1 MNLAHALPEPA
12 RGVDALGPAEV
23 PRYEPPARR
32 SVAAERVAQAIAL
45 AAQPFVTRLVD
56 DLPVP
61 AAVLN
66 AQREVLHEN
75 AALRRMLGVRGPA
88 LLGLRLGEAVGCAR
102 ATESPAGCG
111 TGPACASCGLG
122 SVLSEVARTGQQEV
136 AECRVAGWVDGQ
148 ERLWDLRIRASRLR
162 GVEPAPLHLVV
173 LEDMADA
180 RRQAALEQMFFH
192 DVLNTLSSIQGYLQV
207 WTELPE
213 DKARSFAPDLLR
225 LARRAIDEVQA
236 HRDLVDAESGHLRV
250 MAVPVDV
257 SQLLREVCTTFQRAE
272 DDPFRLQL
280 TVPTLDL
287 PVLTDPVLLRRVVAN
302 LVKNALEASSPEQPV
317 TVRWSPVQRRISVHN
332 EGVMPPEVQARIF
345 HRTFST
351 KGDRRG
357 IGTHSVRLL
366 AETYLGGQVGF
377 TSTTEAGT
385 TFRVTLPEAP
395 PQPRRRA
402 TDGVSPAA

>member
-12 RGVDALGPAEV
+12 RGVDALGSAEV

-32 SVAAERVAQAIAL
+32 SVAEERVAQALAL
-45 AAQPFVTRLVD
+45 AGQPLVTRLVD

-75 AALRRMLGVRGPA
+75 AALRRLLGVRGTA
-88 LLGLRLGEAVGCAR
+88 LLGLRLGEALDCER
-102 ATESPAGCG
+102 ANDAPAGCG
-111 TGPACASCGLG
+111 TGPSCASCGLG
-122 SVLSEVARTGQQEV
+122 TALSEVARTGLPQVED
-136 AECRVAGWVDGQ
+136 CRVTARVDGQ

-162 GVEPAPLHLVV
+162 GVEPAPLYLAV
-173 LEDMADA
+173 LEDLADA

-192 DVLNTLSSIQGYLQV
+192 DVLNTLASIQGYLQV

-213 DKARSFAPDLLR
+213 DRARNFAPDLLR

-250 MAVPVDV
+250 MPVPVDV
-257 SQLLREVCTTFQRAE
+257 AQLLREVCASFQRAE

-280 TVPTLDL
+280 SVPTFDL
-287 PVLTDPVLLRRVVAN
+287 PVVTDPVLLRRVVAN
-302 LVKNALEASSPEQPV
+302 LVKNALEASAPEQGV

-332 EGVMPPEVQARIF
+332 EGAMPADVQARIF
-345 HRTFST
+345 QRTFST

-366 AETYLGGQVGF
+366 VETYLGGRVDF
-377 TSTTEAGT
+377 TSTPEAGT

-395 PQPRRRA
+395 R
-402 TDGVSPAA
+402 DLAAKDTRGEWA